1 VLITTSFPPFLHT
14 SFFGSNFLGLTFNVI
29 RMENQV
35 QLIGNLGMNPEAKNI
50 NDTVKATFTLATN
63 TVYRDS
69 DGNKK
74 TMTDWHNIVA
84 WGGLAQTIEQY
95 VKKGD
100 KIGISGRL
108 VTRSY
113 EDEKGNKKYF
123 TEVIA
128 RDMLLLGNKKSGE
141 N

>member
-1 VLITTSFPPFLHT
+1 MYT

>member
-1 VLITTSFPPFLHT
+1 
-14 SFFGSNFLGLTFNVI
+14 
-29 RMENQV
+29 
-35 QLIGNLGMNPEAKNI
+35 
-50 NDTVKATFTLATN
+50 
-63 TVYRDS
+63 
-69 DGNKK
+69 
-74 TMTDWHNIVA
+74 
-84 WGGLAQTIEQY
+84 LAQTIEQY

-108 VTRSY
+108 VTRTY

>member
-1 VLITTSFPPFLHT
+1 
-14 SFFGSNFLGLTFNVI
+14 
-29 RMENQV
+29 MENQV

-100 KIGISGRL
+100 KIAVLEAMKMQTTLYASADGTVDDIL
-108 VTRSY
+108 VQVGESVESKDLIAKLRS
-113 EDEKGNKKYF
+113 
-123 TEVIA
+123 
-128 RDMLLLGNKKSGE
+128 
-141 N
+141 

>member
-1 VLITTSFPPFLHT
+1 
-14 SFFGSNFLGLTFNVI
+14 
-29 RMENQV
+29 MENQV
-35 QLIGNLGMNPEAKNI
+35 QLIGHLGMNPDSKEI
-50 NDTVKATFTLATN
+50 NKSVKTTFTLATN

>member
-1 VLITTSFPPFLHT
+1 
-14 SFFGSNFLGLTFNVI
+14 
-29 RMENQV
+29 MENYV
-35 QLIGNLGMNPEAKNI
+35 QLIGNLGMDPETKQI

-63 TVYRDS
+63 TVYKDS

-74 TMTDWHNIVA
+74 SMTDWHNIVA
-84 WGGLAQTIEQY
+84 WGGLAQTLEQY

-100 KIGISGRL
+100 KIGVSGRL

-113 EDEKGNKKYF
+113 ENEEGVKKYF

-128 RDMLLLGNKKSGE
+128 KDLLMLGGRKAES
-141 N
+141 